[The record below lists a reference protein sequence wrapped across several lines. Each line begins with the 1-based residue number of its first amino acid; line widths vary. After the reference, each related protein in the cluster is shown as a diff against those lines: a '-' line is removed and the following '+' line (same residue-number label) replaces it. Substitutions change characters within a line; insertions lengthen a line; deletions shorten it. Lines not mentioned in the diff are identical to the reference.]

1 MPLTR
6 YPFFL
11 IIMNSSITGFDICYM
26 RDTHYI
32 IFCHPK
38 KQLIIVFRVGNTME
52 TAYLRLHNG
61 CRAFH
66 ELANVYK
73 EYQLNFDIF
82 EGYSTS

>member
-1 MPLTR
+1 
-6 YPFFL
+6 
-11 IIMNSSITGFDICYM
+11 MNSSITGFDICYM

-38 KQLIIVFRVGNTME
+38 KQL
-52 TAYLRLHNG
+52 
-61 CRAFH
+61 FH